1 MLLRSSPSPHTPPSL
16 ITDTL
21 AFKNN
26 SLETRKTEVIVMMDK
41 KIQAY
46 GCTTKVEC
54 WPAELR
60 PRRGWTFG
68 LVWSGKTVWQF
79 VWLCLA
85 MTMSSCPLYSRLH
98 TGWTAWPACWSP
110 PPPRRGTSGG
120 PSYPH
125 SPMACRGEGH
135 VQALSVGLRAS
146 QGWLLHTPVNIN
158 DTVY

>member
-1 MLLRSSPSPHTPPSL
+1 MLLHSSPSPSHTPPSL

-21 AFKNN
+21 AFKNS
-26 SLETRKTEVIVMMDK
+26 SLETRKPEVIVMMDK
-41 KIQAY
+41 RSKHTGVPPKSSADQQSY
-46 GCTTKVEC
+46 DPV
-54 WPAELR
+54 
-60 PRRGWTFG
+60 GWTFR
-68 LVWSGKTVWQF
+68 LVGSGKTMWQF

-125 SPMACRGEGH
+125 SPMACRGEGR

-146 QGWLLHTPVNIN
+146 QRWLLHTPVNIN